1 MTPVPERLADALAD
15 RYRIERELG
24 AGGMATVYL
33 AEDLKHDR
41 KVALKVLKP
50 ELAAVL
56 GAERFVV
63 EIKTTAALQH
73 PHILPLF
80 DSGTADGFLFYVMPF
95 IDGETLRAK
104 LDRETQLGVDEAV
117 KIASEVA
124 DALHYAHE
132 HGVIHRD
139 IKPENI
145 LLANGRPMVADFGIA
160 LAVSAAAGGRMTET
174 GLSLGTPH
182 YMSPEQAT
190 AEKEITRRSDL
201 YSLAS
206 VLFEMLTGQPPHL
219 GGSAQQIIMK
229 IITEQPV
236 QVTTLRKAVPPHV
249 AAAVAKA
256 LEKLPADRFETA
268 DAFAKALADRGFANS
283 TAAAAYGVTSGGG
296 QGKGA
301 SRTALYA
308 AVGVAVLSLGLAAA
322 LALRPESP
330 RPVRRFVVELP
341 IVELRTVNEAFR
353 RFLPTADG
361 EHLVVVDSAN
371 QLAVRRRDALELRAL
386 PGTTGAVYPFESPDG
401 LSIGF
406 LSTNGS
412 SLHAVPLEGGPVRT
426 LADSG
431 SGIWGATWSAD
442 GYVYASSSSPISNGL
457 MRIHATRGGAPE
469 SVTTLGP
476 LEGHVF
482 PVALPEGRGILFTV
496 QRGTGTGNSSI
507 AVTVPGSGTHREL
520 TPGTKALYA
529 ASGHLLILATDG
541 SLLAAP
547 FDLESLELT
556 GDPVP
561 MVQGLVPQAAFDG
574 EGELHITNDG
584 TLWYQTGT
592 RSLDVDPV
600 WVTRT
605 GIETP
610 AQPNWGGRF
619 GALAIS
625 PDGRRVAYSDDLDG
639 RSRIWIAPL
648 DGSGSPTLFE
658 REGSFNDRP
667 AWTPDGRSVAWLS
680 NRAGTNEILMR
691 SVDGQ
696 QTARRIVGSEP
707 LAVWEV
713 SFARTGP
720 WMLYRAETK
729 SSEIF
734 GLRPGVDSVGRAFVS
749 SNATERQ
756 PALSPDGRWLA
767 YTSNEDGAQNIYVRP
782 FPGTN
787 DAVWQV
793 TTDGGVSPRWSP
805 DGRELFYTRTVSAII
820 SSVDGQTQ
828 TMMAVPVRAGE
839 SFAWGPAQELFA
851 MRPYRAAPNA
861 WLWDVSPRDGR
872 FLMLRR
878 RPEAERPRLI
888 MVENFFTE
896 LRAKAPAR

>member
-1 MTPVPERLADALAD
+1 MTDTLSRLTAALSD

-33 AEDLKHDR
+33 AEDLKHGR

-117 KIASEVA
+117 KLASEVA

-283 TAAAAYGVTSGGG
+283 SAAAAYGMSAQGG
-296 QGKGA
+296 GA
-301 SRTALYA
+301 SRAALFA
-308 AVGVAVLSLGLAAA
+308 AIGVAVLSLGLAAV
-322 LALRPESP
+322 LAFRAEPP
-330 RPVRRFVVELP
+330 RPVRRLVVDLP
-341 IVELRTVNEAFR
+341 IITDRAAYGSFP

-361 EHLVVVDSAN
+361 EHFVLVDTTN
-371 QLAVRRRDALELRAL
+371 QLAVRRRDALELRTL
-386 PGTTGAVYPFESPDG
+386 PGTTGALYPFESPDG
-401 LSIGF
+401 VSIGF
-406 LSTNGS
+406 VGPNGN

-426 LADSG
+426 LTDSG
-431 SGIWGATWSAD
+431 ASAWGATWSAD
-442 GYVYASSSSPISNGL
+442 GYVYASSTSPISNGI
-457 MRIHATRGGAPE
+457 MRIHATRGGALE
-469 SVTTLGP
+469 HVTTLGP
-476 LEGHVF
+476 LEGHLF
-482 PVALPEGRGILFTV
+482 PVALPEGRGILFTI
-496 QRGTGTGNSSI
+496 QRGTGTGDAKI
-507 AVTVPGSGTHREL
+507 AVTVPGTGTHRVL
-520 TPGTKALYA
+520 TPGTTARYA

-541 SLLAAP
+541 TLLAAP
-547 FDLESLELT
+547 FDLETLELT

-561 MVQGLVPQAAFDG
+561 MVQGLVRQNAYDG

-592 RSLDVDPV
+592 RAYDVDPV

-605 GIETP
+605 GAETP
-610 AQPNWGGRF
+610 ARVNWGGRF

-625 PDGRRVAYSDDLDG
+625 PDGRRVAYSVEADG
-639 RSRIWIAPL
+639 RSRLWIAPL

-667 AWTPDGRSVAWLS
+667 SWTPDGRSLAWLS
-680 NRAGTNEILMR
+680 NRSGNNEILVR

-696 QTARRIVGSEP
+696 ETARRILGSEA
-707 LAVWEV
+707 AVLWEV
-713 SFARTGP
+713 SFPRAGP
-720 WMLYRAETK
+720 WMLYRAEVN
-729 SSEIF
+729 SSDIY
-734 GLRPGVDSVGRAFVS
+734 GLRPGVDSVGRALVYS
-749 SNATERQ
+749 KAIERQ
-756 PALSPDGRWLA
+756 PSLSPDGRWLA
-767 YTSNEDGAQNIYVRP
+767 YTSSEDGRANVYVRP
-782 FPGTN
+782 FPRTD

-793 TTDGGVSPRWSP
+793 TTDGGISPRWSA
-805 DGRELFYTRTVSAII
+805 DGRELFYTKTTSAMI
-820 SSVDGQTQ
+820 SSADGQTQ

-839 SFAWGPAQELFA
+839 SFAWGAAQELFA
-851 MRPYRAAPNA
+851 MRGYRAAPNA
-861 WLWDVSPRDGR
+861 WMWDVSPRDGR

-878 RPEAERPRLI
+878 RKAAELPKLI

-896 LRAKAPAR
+896 LRAKVPN